1 MQGYILSRL
10 SQALITLLIL
20 SSIVFYLG
28 RLSGDPVSLL
38 APLEASEEQIQRIRE
53 IHGLDKSGL
62 HQYGFF
68 LKNLAKG
75 DFGNSIYFR
84 RPVKDMI
91 MQALPNSLKLAFAA
105 VVFSVVIGLPLGV
118 LAAVKKGTVWD
129 SAAMAVAVFN
139 LSIPAFWL
147 GVLLIQLFAVNLKW
161 LPPGGMGGSDTYVLP
176 AITLGGTLQAGISRL
191 TRSSMIEAM
200 DSDYV
205 KFARIKGVSEW
216 SVVWKHALKNASIA
230 VITFAGIYLALLI
243 TVAVVVEAVFAWPG
257 IGRLAFDAIVRKDY
271 PVIEGVVIIT
281 AMIVI
286 VANLIVDILY
296 AYIDPRIRYKGA

>member
-10 SQALITLLIL
+10 IQAVITLLVL

-38 APLEASEEQIQRIRE
+38 APLEASEEQIQRIKE
-53 IHGLDKSGL
+53 IHGLDKSTL

-68 LKNLAKG
+68 LRNVVKG
-75 DFGNSIYFR
+75 DFGRSIYFR

-91 MQALPNSLKLAFAA
+91 MQALPNSVKLAA
-105 VVFSVVIGLPLGV
+105 VAVLLSVIIGLPLGV
-118 LAAVKKGTVWD
+118 IAGAKKGTPWD

-139 LSIPAFWL
+139 LSIPSFWL
-147 GVLLIQLFAVNLKW
+147 GVLLIQGFAVNLKW
-161 LPPGGMGGSDTYVLP
+161 LPPGGMGGPDTYVLP
-176 AITLGGTLQAGISRL
+176 ALTLSGTLQAGISRL
-191 TRSSMIEAM
+191 TRSSIIEAL
-200 DSDYV
+200 DSEYV
-205 KFARIKGVSEW
+205 KFARIKGVPEW

-230 VITFAGIYLALLI
+230 VITFAGIYVALLI
-243 TVAVVVEAVFAWPG
+243 TVAVIVEAVFAWPG

-281 AMIVI
+281 AVIVI
-286 VANLIVDILY
+286 TINLVVDIMY
-296 AYIDPRIRYKGA
+296 AYIDPRIRYKSA